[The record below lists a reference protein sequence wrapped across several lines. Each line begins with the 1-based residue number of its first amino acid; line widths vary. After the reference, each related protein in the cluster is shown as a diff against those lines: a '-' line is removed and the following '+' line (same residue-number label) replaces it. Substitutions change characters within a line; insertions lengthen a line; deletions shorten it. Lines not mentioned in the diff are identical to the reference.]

1 MRMVIIRGVTPC
13 GESRH
18 EPSPGLTGAQAT
30 ARRVG
35 TLPLSPVARAAGTH
49 ASPASDLLDGGRELV
64 IRHQG
69 GEYHLRLTRNDKLI
83 LTK

>member
-1 MRMVIIRGVTPC
+1 MNHPLHTLRTQAATTRAG
-13 GESRH
+13 SL
-18 EPSPGLTGAQAT
+18 SLT
-30 ARRVG
+30 RD
-35 TLPLSPVARAAGTH
+35 PVAPVRTL
-49 ASPASDLLDGGRELV
+49 SSDQLLDGGRELV